1 MVKKLVVGICGAS
14 GVSLAIELL
23 KQVRLVGSIETHL
36 VYTQSSVL
44 TLKQETSLS
53 VSELEA
59 LADKV
64 YDNEDYGAALAS
76 GSFLTMGMVIIP
88 CSMKTLAGIVS
99 GYCES
104 LLLRAADVTIKEQRK
119 LVIVPRECPFST
131 IHLRNLYELSKLGG
145 VVIPPVPAYYNH
157 PETIED
163 INKYIAGK
171 VFNQFNIE
179 NKLIKPWAGL

>member
-14 GVSLAIELL
+14 GISLAIELL
-23 KQVRLVGSIETHL
+23 RQLHSIDNMETHL
-36 VYTQSSVL
+36 IYSQSSLL
-44 TLKQETSLS
+44 TLKQESTLS
-53 VSELEA
+53 ISELEA

-64 YDNEDYGAALAS
+64 YANDDYGAALAS
-76 GSFLTMGMVIIP
+76 GSFLTMGMVVIP
-88 CSMKTLAGIVS
+88 CSMKTLAGIVN

-104 LLLRAADVTIKEQRK
+104 LLLRAADVTLKEHRK
-119 LVIVPRECPFST
+119 LVVVPRECPFST

-145 VVIPPVPAYYNH
+145 VIIPPVPAYYNH
-157 PETIED
+157 PQNIDD
-163 INKYIAGK
+163 INKHIVGK